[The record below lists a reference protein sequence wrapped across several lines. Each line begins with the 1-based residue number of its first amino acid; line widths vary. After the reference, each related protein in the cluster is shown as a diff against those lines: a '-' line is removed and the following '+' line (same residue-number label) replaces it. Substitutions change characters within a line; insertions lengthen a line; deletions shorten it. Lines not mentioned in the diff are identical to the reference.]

1 MRATGSESWRLCFG
15 PPLREFHLPGS
26 WPEVE
31 SWHGAPALPQAPSTG
46 VRTRYPGLCPQV
58 HITFKDVAV
67 RFSQDE
73 WRLLEEGQRAIY
85 QDVMQENYA
94 ALASLEPEGTMGLR
108 SQADEKQEPRG
119 QEDPQ
124 GGPPQR
130 SLPLSALVQL
140 VKGIPEFLLREAPE
154 DEARVRPAE
163 AVSGQGSPGEAGPG
177 VPDSEP
183 LMMPSCSPVRR
194 NSRWSQEGEVPEPG
208 LCPGSSPL
216 QGLIDCLR
224 EILVRGP
231 QPPEAPPSR
240 LHPRPAPSGS
250 LPGLEPALGGAPPE
264 VKMEASPGACTLQ
277 GPVAPLKKAL
287 VTCSGHPYPLGAG
300 QPPPWEHPGTREQDS
315 GASRASSSPLDAL
328 EACLKGIPLSGP
340 SPAQPPTASWSWS
353 PQQGPLESLKPELR
367 HHAPH
372 NSEVIMGPLLPLGL
386 QGLKDHPAHL
396 PGPRGSPGSPCSS
409 SSTSGHLDLRGP
421 EGSRWRC
428 PGRGSPVGSLL
439 TQSLERRP
447 GGSPQPRTQRARPQP
462 SDAGPGT
469 WTPTLGGAA
478 ATASPLHRLES
489 SLEGMLPLQ
498 PLRFSCLA
506 GPSLDPGT
514 GLSPS
519 LSPGLSSSE
528 GEDQRLEPEPRPLPL
543 QGRVTGS
550 SSRSGTMSQMQA
562 SVGPA
567 IPKLEGKS
575 NSHQPTRPASA
586 PRAWDPQW
594 DSPPIPGDRGT
605 WPGNTGPK
613 NGPHGPQALSSPP
626 ISGDRGTWLATS
638 GLRNAPQGPQTL
650 SSSLILPAS
659 SKERHLTTSP
669 AGLPRPPCPCG
680 DVQQELRGLA
690 TMLSGKLD
698 WLAAS
703 LAGLSHDVAAM
714 KDQVS
719 RLRRPRAHK
728 LKGWASWP
736 RPSTFRSL
744 PYRRPTG
751 PPRPRLRSKLLR
763 GPGEG
768 GSSGPPVAKRPPGA
782 PPTSATPSGPT
793 CGCTARSVQPPEGPH
808 LSPVPATASPR
819 STPLPEASAAPAA
832 ILTHLVDIGGAQGG
846 VSKRTWGGGS
856 TDLRWGALGVP
867 PSPQPPPVGLPHPS
881 VPAPTGPLSSPFRSP
896 QC

>member
-1 MRATGSESWRLCFG
+1 MAR
-15 PPLREFHLPGS
+15 
-26 WPEVE
+26 
-31 SWHGAPALPQAPSTG
+31 
-46 VRTRYPGLCPQV
+46 QV

-67 RFSQDE
+67 QFSQDE

-94 ALASLEPEGTMGLR
+94 ALVSLGTAELLPLSAFLSPTEPEGTMGPG
-108 SQADEKQEPRG
+108 SQADKKQEPCG
-119 QEDPQ
+119 QGDPQ
-124 GGPPQR
+124 GGPPKR

-163 AVSGQGSPGEAGPG
+163 AVSGQGSPGEAGAG

-183 LMMPSCSPVRR
+183 PMMPSCSPVRR
-194 NSRWSQEGEVPEPG
+194 KSRWSQEGEAPGPG

-240 LHPRPAPSGS
+240 LHPRPASSGS
-250 LPGLEPALGGAPPE
+250 LPGLEPASGGAPPE
-264 VKMEASPGACTLQ
+264 VKTETSPGACTLQ
-277 GPVAPLKKAL
+277 SWVAPLKEGL
-287 VTCSGHPYPLGAG
+287 VACSGHSCPLGAG
-300 QPPPWEHPGTREQDS
+300 QPPPWERLGTREQDS
-315 GASRASSSPLDAL
+315 GGPELVQNPLPRPWASHPPALEPSALSPWCKTSRASRASSSPLEAL

-340 SPAQPPTASWSWS
+340 SPPQPPTASWSWS
-353 PQQGPLESLKPELR
+353 LQQGPQESLRPELR

-372 NSEVIMGPLLPLGL
+372 NSEVIMGLLPLGL

-396 PGPRGSPGSPCSS
+396 PGPHGSPSSPSSS

-421 EGSRWRC
+421 EGSRWRL
-428 PGRGSPVGSLL
+428 PGQGSPVGSLL
-439 TQSLERRP
+439 TQSLERHP
-447 GGSPQPRTQRARPQP
+447 GGSPQPRTQPARPQP

-469 WTPTLGGAA
+469 WTPPVGA

-498 PLRFSCLA
+498 PLRFSCLT
-506 GPSLDPGT
+506 GPSLEPGT
-514 GLSPS
+514 GLSPG

-528 GEDQRLEPEPRPLPL
+528 GEDQRLELEPRPLPL
-543 QGRVTGS
+543 QGRFSGS
-550 SSRSGTMSQMQA
+550 SRRNGTRSQMQTSA
-562 SVGPA
+562 GPA
-567 IPKLEGKS
+567 IPKLEGKPD
-575 NSHQPTRPASA
+575 SHQPTRPTGG
-586 PRAWDPQW
+586 PRAWDSRW
-594 DSPPIPGDRGT
+594 DNPPIPGDRGT
-605 WPGNTGPK
+605 LPANTGPR
-613 NGPHGPQALSSPP
+613 NGPQALSSPSIP
-626 ISGDRGTWLATS
+626 GDRGTCLATS
-638 GLRNAPQGPQTL
+638 GPRNALQGPQAL
-650 SSSLILPAS
+650 SSSLLLPAS
-659 SKERHLTTSP
+659 SKEGHLTAAP
-669 AGLPRPPCPCG
+669 AGLPQPQCPCG

-690 TMLSGKLD
+690 AALSGKLD

-703 LAGLSHDVAAM
+703 LASLSRDVAAM

-728 LKGWASWP
+728 LKSWASWP
-736 RPSTFRSL
+736 RPGTFRSL
-744 PYRRPTG
+744 PYRRPPG
-751 PPRPRLRSKLLR
+751 PPRPRPKLLR

-768 GSSGPPVAKRPPGA
+768 GSSGPPVAKRPPSA
-782 PPTSATPSGPT
+782 PPASAIPSGPT

-819 STPLPEASAAPAA
+819 STPLPEASAAPTT
-832 ILTHLVDIGGAQGG
+832 ILTHLVDIVGAQGG
-846 VSKRTWGGGS
+846 MPKRTWSGGC

-867 PSPQPPPVGLPHPS
+867 PTPQPPSGGLPHPS